1 MVVLVLNAE
10 HQTVWGHLINTEYQ
24 LARGAPHRLLTLE
37 KAISSGVP
45 VHSGGDDLRLRVL

>member
-24 LARGAPHRLLTLE
+24 LARGTPHRLLTLE